1 VALLHCLLISYGPPH
16 YGMGYALCQLLG
28 GCAPWPGEK
37 RWVLIRFTSVCVG
50 YGLRRHLCCPQ
61 LGCGS
66 GPSSDEGGRSPAAGA
81 TAEEVILPLQGGVYG
96 ESTPSGDCPDLCVGF
111 WSGDLPSAIWWCVTV
126 CADLCWGGLDFFT
139 ARKGDIV
146 LEYLWVSAC
155 VCPPEGG
162 PKALG
167 CVITGNV

>member
-1 VALLHCLLISYGPPH
+1 VLLHCLLVSYGPPH

-37 RWVLIRFTSVCVG
+37 RWVLIHFASVCVG

-66 GPSSDEGGRSPAAGA
+66 GPSSNVGGWSPAAGA
-81 TAEEVILPLQGGVYG
+81 TAEEVILPLRGGVYG
-96 ESTPSGDCPDLCVGF
+96 GSTPSGDCPALCGGF
-111 WSGDLPSAIWWCVTV
+111 RSGDLPSAIRWLATV

-139 ARKGDIV
+139 ARKGAV
-146 LEYLWVSAC
+146 TLEYSWAAAC

-162 PKALG
+162 PEVFG
-167 CVITGNV
+167 CVITGNA